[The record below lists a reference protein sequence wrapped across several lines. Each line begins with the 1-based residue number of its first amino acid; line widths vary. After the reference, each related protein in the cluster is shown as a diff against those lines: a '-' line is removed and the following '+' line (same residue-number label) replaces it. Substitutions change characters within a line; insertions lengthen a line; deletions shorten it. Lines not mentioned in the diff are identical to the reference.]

1 MKNLN
6 FNRFTKA
13 KSLSVPELEKK
24 SLNFDAT
31 TSEQSD
37 WYVLFGDDFVLVVK
51 EEEMTNKD

>member
-13 KSLSVPELEKK
+13 KSLTAPEIEKK

-31 TSEQSD
+31 TSKQAD
-37 WYVLFGDDFVLVVK
+37 WFVLFGDDFVLVVK
-51 EEEMTNKD
+51 EGDEAK